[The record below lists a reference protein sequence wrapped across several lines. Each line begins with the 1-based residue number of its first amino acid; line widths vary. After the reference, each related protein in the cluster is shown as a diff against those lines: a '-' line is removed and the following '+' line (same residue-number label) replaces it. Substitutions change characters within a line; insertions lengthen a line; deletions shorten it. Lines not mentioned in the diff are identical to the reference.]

1 MGHMLR
7 AARHDAIVELL
18 RDRPAMR
25 TVDVA
30 RNLNVSMAT
39 ARRDCIALE
48 NKGIIERSWGGIQL
62 VTSVDDHFGD
72 VMNHHTQAKAAIAR
86 KATELIHDGDTIIM
100 DIGTTVHHLSGLLTG
115 RSITV
120 LTASLPVFE
129 TLRTAPDVTVVVLG
143 GVWSERYQCFDGQFV
158 ADALTHHQADL
169 AFLGCSGV
177 NANGRVRDTSRSQA
191 QIKQAIVDAASRS
204 YLLVDSEKFPGTGAH
219 SPFTIDE
226 VTGIITSGPPPPD
239 FDAHCE
245 LTGMEV
251 ITA

>member
-1 MGHMLR
+1 MGHMLK

-18 RDRPAMR
+18 GDRPAMR

-158 ADALTHHQADL
+158 ADALTRHQADL

-177 NANGRVRDTSRSQA
+177 SANGRVRDTSRSQA
-191 QIKQAIVDAASRS
+191 YIKQAIIAAASRS
-204 YLLVDSEKFPGTGAH
+204 YLLVDSEKFPGVGAH
-219 SPFTIDE
+219 SPFTLEE
-226 VTGIITSGPPPPD
+226 VSGVITTGPLPPD

-245 LTGMEV
+245 STVEV

>member
-1 MGHMLR
+1 MGHMLK

-100 DIGTTVHHLSGLLTG
+100 DFGTTVHHLSGLLTG

-158 ADALTHHQADL
+158 ADALTRHQADL

-177 NANGRVRDTSRSQA
+177 SANGRVRDTSRSQA
-191 QIKQAIVDAASRS
+191 YIKQAIIAAASRS
-204 YLLVDSEKFPGTGAH
+204 YLLVDSEKFPGVGAH
-219 SPFTIDE
+219 SPFTLEE
-226 VTGIITSGPPPPD
+226 VSGVITTGPLPPD

-245 LTGMEV
+245 STVEV